1 LIVKQVG
8 SRREREM
15 SVQASGTW
23 LAEGARFS
31 ESMAG
36 LAPTTFI
43 PKGVYRYR
51 SHDAANR
58 HAQDCLAL
66 GMGLLAAGRQ

>member
-1 LIVKQVG
+1 MRQVG
-8 SRREREM
+8 SKREREL
-15 SVQASGTW
+15 SVHANGML

-31 ESMAG
+31 ESVAR
-36 LAPTTFI
+36 LAPSTFM

-58 HAQDCLAL
+58 HAQDCLTQ
-66 GMGLLAAGRQ
+66 GMGLLAARRR

>member
-1 LIVKQVG
+1 
-8 SRREREM
+8 M
-15 SVQASGTW
+15 SFQASGAL

-31 ESMAG
+31 ETMAH
-36 LAPTTFI
+36 LSPTTFV

-58 HAQDCLAL
+58 HAQDCLTL
-66 GMGLLAAGRQ
+66 GMGLLAAERR